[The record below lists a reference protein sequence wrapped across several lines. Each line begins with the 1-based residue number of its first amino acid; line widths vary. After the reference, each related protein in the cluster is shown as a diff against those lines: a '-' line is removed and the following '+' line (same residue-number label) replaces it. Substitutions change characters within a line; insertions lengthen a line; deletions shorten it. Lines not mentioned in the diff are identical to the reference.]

1 MEINLPILADQL
13 SSIYESGLGSTKVT
27 QIFAGLSLEEALVF
41 SLFFLPFFLLAW
53 LAVFKLFD
61 IQGGAKK
68 ISVLILVVA
77 YIFSISFLKIK
88 GEQKMK
94 AEKLKNDVTYYM
106 MHNFIRQV
114 PTESLCKALKIES
127 YELVEMKKIDTE
139 NSYIIID
146 QKIILKE
153 PKIIKLM
160 KAREDLLKDFVQE
173 IVEKQDSLDVTEIAK
188 TTDFGNVSTEV
199 IENIF
204 SKTEGEIKL
213 IKDKNNKLVLTN
225 QHEPPSGG

>member
-1 MEINLPILADQL
+1 
-13 SSIYESGLGSTKVT
+13 
-27 QIFAGLSLEEALVF
+27 
-41 SLFFLPFFLLAW
+41 
-53 LAVFKLFD
+53 
-61 IQGGAKK
+61 
-68 ISVLILVVA
+68 
-77 YIFSISFLKIK
+77 
-88 GEQKMK
+88 
-94 AEKLKNDVTYYM
+94 M